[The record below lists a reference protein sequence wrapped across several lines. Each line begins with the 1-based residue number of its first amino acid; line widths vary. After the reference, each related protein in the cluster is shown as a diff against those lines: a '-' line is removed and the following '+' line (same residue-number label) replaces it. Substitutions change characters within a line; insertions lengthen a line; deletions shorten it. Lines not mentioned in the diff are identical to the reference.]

1 MKATNK
7 KLRVKQWMGNK
18 IANEIGRSITMCDI
32 FGILKET
39 EKAIY
44 AVIAIG
50 CDQRKTM
57 WIPKSA
63 IEEQE
68 NGMDTYEFDSYE
80 EAVEAL
86 KNEWALYR

>member
-18 IANEIGRSITMCDI
+18 IANEIGRNITMCDI

-68 NGMDTYEFDSYE
+68 YGMDTYEFDSYE

>member
-7 KLRVKQWMGNK
+7 KLTVKQWMGNK

-63 IEEQE
+63 IEEHDT
-68 NGMDTYEFDSYE
+68 GFDTYEFDTYE
-80 EAVEAL
+80 EAVEEYKRA
-86 KNEWALYR
+86 WAPYR